1 MYIGP
6 ASLPRACGRER
17 FQVPGPQRSD
27 LLKRKDHCTNSVLK
41 PFSLLK
47 KDGAGSRS
55 YFVLAGVIVQLSSLL
70 SLAACGIHSASR
82 LSDDSRNLPPNS
94 RAGSQSQTNIQI
106 DHQAPAEGVVLQ
118 AFNWPFDRVTAKLPE
133 LARIGY
139 THIHVSPPSLS
150 INRTEWWARYQ
161 PIDYRVIDGPLG
173 NEESFRKM
181 NAVANDLGVKI
192 LADVVLNHMANAD
205 FARYN
210 QRHTDNPETLY
221 YPDPATRTKYGLPML
236 FEPSDFN
243 NSGCIN
249 DYNNRQQ
256 VVFDRL
262 CLGFPDKGLPDLNV
276 FSPRVIEAQRNFLRK
291 LTDLGV
297 DGFRIDALKHL
308 PPESINVIFEGFDP
322 AKTLVFGEIISN
334 TETHQREIAPY
345 AQATSASFYDFS
357 LVFLM
362 KRAFDINGSLKFL
375 VNPVA
380 VGAALTGNRA
390 VTFVTNHDIPN
401 NGDIFK
407 FLQFYDLKE
416 ELLAYTYIL
425 GRSEGLAYVYTD
437 LGRADGLESDR
448 YLDAYAEPTLAKII
462 AFRNSVAG
470 TPQRVIWQ
478 GDQALVWTR
487 GGRSFVVMNKSGSDQ
502 MDLRAVTFIG
512 LEDGTYTDSI
522 SGNRIEVSGEKVTS
536 SSALVAT
543 RSPALYT
550 KVASSPN

>member
-1 MYIGP
+1 MRRKERCTSSGFNLGRAFGRAA
-6 ASLPRACGRER
+6 ASGL
-17 FQVPGPQRSD
+17 S
-27 LLKRKDHCTNSVLK
+27 
-41 PFSLLK
+41 FSAALAVQLVCL
-47 KDGAGSRS
+47 AGSVS
-55 YFVLAGVIVQLSSLL
+55 CGLSSL
-70 SLAACGIHSASR
+70 SR
-82 LSDDSRNLPPNS
+82 LDNVPGGTPSNP

-106 DHQAPAEGVVLQ
+106 EHQVPAEGVVLQ
-118 AFNWPFDRVTAKLPE
+118 AFNWPFDLVTARLQE
-133 LARIGY
+133 IARIGY

-181 NAVANDLGVKI
+181 NAVADGLGVKI
-192 LADVVLNHMANAD
+192 IADVVLNHMANAD

-210 QRHTDNPETLY
+210 QRYTDNPETLY
-221 YPDPATRTKYGLPML
+221 YPDPSTRTKYGLPVL

-243 NSGCIN
+243 PTGCIN

-276 FSPRVIEAQRNFLRK
+276 FSPKVLEAQRTYLRK
-291 LTDLGV
+291 LASLGV

-308 PPESINVIFEGFDP
+308 PPESINAMLEGFDQS
-322 AKTLVFGEIISN
+322 KTLVFGEIISN
-334 TETHQREIAPY
+334 TETHQREVAPY

-357 LVFLM
+357 LTFLM
-362 KRAFDINGSLKFL
+362 KRAFEVNGSLKLL

-380 VGAALTGNRA
+380 VGAALTGSRS

-407 FLQFYDLKE
+407 FLQFYDRKE
-416 ELLAYTYIL
+416 ELLAYSYIL

-437 LGRADGLESDR
+437 LGRADGLDSDR
-448 YLDAYAEPTLAKII
+448 YLDAYADPVLAKLI
-462 AFRNSVAG
+462 AFRRAVSGAS
-470 TPQRVIWQ
+470 QRVLWQ

-487 GGRSFVVMNKSGSDQ
+487 GSRAFVAMNKSGSDQ
-502 MDLRAVTFIG
+502 MDLSAVTFIG
-512 LEDGTYTDSI
+512 LEDGTYVDSI
-522 SGNRIEVSGEKVTS
+522 SGNRVEVVGEKIMS
-536 SSALVAT
+536 RAALVAT
-543 RSPALYT
+543 RSPAVYT
-550 KVASSPN
+550 KSQTSGR